1 MSRSTTG
8 QVFMRRHA
16 RIVMAAVLALGFMA
30 SIGVTD
36 AHATDS
42 QATLS
47 ITNAT
52 RSATVGASVT
62 LTSSGGTG
70 SGATTYVSTTVSGAG
85 CSVSVSGQ
93 TSTLTATGATTCSVV
108 ATKAASG
115 NYAAISSPALR
126 FWFITASAALL
137 PQAPLRISNTTRSV
151 ATSSSIT
158 LTITG
163 GTTGGAV
170 TYVASPAACVITG
183 AVLTVTQATACTV
196 VATMAGDATYASVS
210 STALYFIFTVV
221 STLQTQA
228 PLLIAN
234 TTRSALTSQTI
245 TLTSSGGS
253 STGAT
258 SYVSTTVSGVGCSVT
273 LVGTVS
279 TLTAAGATTCSVVAT
294 KAADSTYASVSSP
307 ALFFKFTVGTTLSPQ
322 LWLTVSNPIR
332 VSTVGSPITL
342 TTAGGSGTG
351 AVTFAVVGTNCTQP
365 TATTVSATGAA
376 LCLVTATRAADSEY
390 ASMTSPAL
398 LFKFNAA

>member
-42 QATLS
+42 QATLI

-234 TTRSALTSQTI
+234 TTRSALTSHTI

-258 SYVSTTVSGVGCSVT
+258 S
-273 LVGTVS
+273 
-279 TLTAAGATTCSVVAT
+279 
-294 KAADSTYASVSSP
+294 
-307 ALFFKFTVGTTLSPQ
+307 
-322 LWLTVSNPIR
+322 
-332 VSTVGSPITL
+332 
-342 TTAGGSGTG
+342 
-351 AVTFAVVGTNCTQP
+351 
-365 TATTVSATGAA
+365 
-376 LCLVTATRAADSEY
+376 
-390 ASMTSPAL
+390 
-398 LFKFNAA
+398 